1 MKGQS
6 SLDYAYFPSRCS
18 PEKLPQGD
26 DTPEV
31 VISKLRLKGWV
42 EISEAGEI
50 FLQAKGMASILESL
64 KTFSVAGVWS
74 VNNSQVL
81 LLAESSSHEQ
91 PSLPR
96 SPNYSHGETL
106 CLVCVSCR
114 VQLNFQGRTD
124 NVEFY
129 PLILENR
136 KDQRNPPTH
145 LSSRRGIL
153 LLQSITI
160 LLHVT

>member
-1 MKGQS
+1 MLAKQLCGRQGRGWLGAGRVGEWKEGSYTQLGS
-6 SLDYAYFPSRCS
+6 SPGIYCS
-18 PEKLPQGD
+18 LGSLPAPVHTHQ
-26 DTPEV
+26 
-31 VISKLRLKGWV
+31 
-42 EISEAGEI
+42 
-50 FLQAKGMASILESL
+50 
-64 KTFSVAGVWS
+64 
-74 VNNSQVL
+74 NSQVL

-96 SPNYSHGETL
+96 SPNYRHGETL

-153 LLQSITI
+153 LLQSISI